1 MSITFTVNGNL
12 NDIDDSRGDE
22 RLLDYLHETLDLT
35 GTKLCCGIGVC
46 RACTVS
52 VAKGPNAAEEPVI
65 ACSTA
70 LSTLNGARITTV
82 EGASNGETLLPI
94 QQAFLDHF
102 SFQCGYCTPGFV
114 MASKIFLDW
123 LKTAPT
129 MTDQQLDDAI
139 ANAIG
144 EHICRCTGYVR
155 YYQALKQEAMAVISK
170 APVSEAPVSK
180 TSVSEAVSNIVATKE
195 AS

>member
-1 MSITFTVNGNL
+1 MSITFTVNGNQY
-12 NDIDDSRGDE
+12 NVDDTQGE
-22 RLLDYLHETLDLT
+22 EKLLDFLHETLDLT
-35 GTKLCCGIGVC
+35 GTKFCCGIGVC

-52 VAKGPNAAEEPVI
+52 VAKGQSTVEEPVI

-70 LSTLNGARITTV
+70 LSTLNGTRITTV
-82 EGASNGETLLPI
+82 EGLSDGENLQPI

-102 SFQCGYCTPGFV
+102 SFQCGYCAPGFV
-114 MASKIFLDW
+114 MASKVFLGW
-123 LKTAPT
+123 LKNAPK
-129 MTDQQLDDAI
+129 MTEQQLDEAI

-155 YYQALKQEAMAVISK
+155 YYQALKQEALAIIGNPADNRLST
-170 APVSEAPVSK
+170 EH
-180 TSVSEAVSNIVATKE
+180 